1 MTRAG
6 DIDYIYDLN
15 GNMASSNFVAGG
27 AAHRAF
33 AWASFNKPTRMEN
46 SVTGAA
52 SEFIYGPSRARV
64 KQTVLDGAAVTR
76 TTTYIGGDFERVAP
90 AGAPDELV
98 HYIRAGGD
106 RVAIF
111 MKVDVY
117 AAPRIGL
124 GHGQSGR
131 SGLYWFAVRARRL
144 ARRRS
149 AGYGTRPS
157 RRNNR

>member
-1 MTRAG
+1 M
-6 DIDYIYDLN
+6 
-15 GNMASSNFVAGG
+15 
-27 AAHRAF
+27 
-33 AWASFNKPTRMEN
+33 
-46 SVTGAA
+46 
-52 SEFIYGPSRARV
+52 
-64 KQTVLDGAAVTR
+64 AAVDVFN
-76 TTTYIGGDFERVAP
+76 GGTVDIVIASP
-90 AGAPDELV
+90 SQLTAGW
-98 HYIRAGGD
+98 R